1 MEISTL
7 SIIFLHANISDK
19 WKRGQLSLEQMKKKG
34 KVKVK
39 SWIRYLAACSIQK
52 MRWDIWRIFFQTLE
66 ASFPYKGVFFTKVV
80 NANIIAF
87 RKAKILRPV
96 SSVKH
101 TPSRFLN
108 FIPSEI
114 SICNF
119 IFSFFNFWGGK
130 RASSKKIMNWMKI
143 GREINFQSWTFRNSF
158 SSNGSPC
165 CIVHWPRSHST
176 NGR

>member
-19 WKRGQLSLEQMKKKG
+19 WKRGQLNLEQMKKKG

-87 RKAKILRPV
+87 KITTILKPV
-96 SSVKH
+96 VSVKN
-101 TPSRFLN
+101 TPIKMLAHSATVN
-108 FIPSEI
+108 FELARPQIWHFGCSNKDSETTSVI
-114 SICNF
+114 QGLPKYDMKDVWIVNLSCSSTIMA
-119 IFSFFNFWGGK
+119 NFW
-130 RASSKKIMNWMKI
+130 I
-143 GREINFQSWTFRNSF
+143 
-158 SSNGSPC
+158 
-165 CIVHWPRSHST
+165 
-176 NGR
+176 